1 VGATGPVIGV
11 CITTNT
17 ACWCCSI
24 CSIPI
29 VTSLRGVQQA
39 SELKNVQRR
48 LGCPRT
54 SLGSLSEAV
63 QVFDAASLQEIVE
76 QLGEQLQSLPRDQ
89 RLAQIK
95 QTITLVDGTL
105 ITALPKI
112 MEASWRKRSTGKGS
126 VKWRLHTHFEL
137 LRGVPTRMDVT
148 PAGGGDYDERAVLET
163 LVEGDRLYVADRGYA
178 KFSLFNKIVAADSSY
193 VVRLR
198 DNSVWNAVE
207 EKYRNDEAQLE
218 QIISDQIVTFPNGP
232 AGRRPDHPIR
242 VICLRINPHTT
253 RGRLRSGCERRRQRR
268 RPPPRHESARRPR
281 GNHCAFILLSLG
293 D

>member
-1 VGATGPVIGV
+1 
-11 CITTNT
+11 
-17 ACWCCSI
+17 
-24 CSIPI
+24 
-29 VTSLRGVQQA
+29 
-39 SELKNVQRR
+39 
-48 LGCPRT
+48 
-54 SLGSLSEAV
+54 
-63 QVFDAASLQEIVE
+63 LQEIVE

>member
-1 VGATGPVIGV
+1 MAGSQRERRKKIKESDVTGLKYFEQLAPLLDRLHQEGCGRDRAGNRRLHYDQYCMLVLLYLF
-11 CITTNT
+11 N
-17 ACWCCSI
+17 
-24 CSIPI
+24 PI

-207 EKYRNDEAQLE
+207 EKYRNDEAQ
-218 QIISDQIVTFPNGP
+218 
-232 AGRRPDHPIR
+232 H
-242 VICLRINPHTT
+242 
-253 RGRLRSGCERRRQRR
+253 
-268 RPPPRHESARRPR
+268 
-281 GNHCAFILLSLG
+281 
-293 D
+293 